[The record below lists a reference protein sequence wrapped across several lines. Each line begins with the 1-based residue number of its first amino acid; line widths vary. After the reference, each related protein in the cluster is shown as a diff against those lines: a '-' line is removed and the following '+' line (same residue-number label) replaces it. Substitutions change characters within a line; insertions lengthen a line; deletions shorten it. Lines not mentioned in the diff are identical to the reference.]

1 MSNQANVEFSNLKG
15 LCDVDR
21 YMKEFDTDLR
31 DEIQNRIKLERNM
44 TTLED
49 QVQDSV
55 HGEREENKKLK
66 KAKFTTTHAL
76 LRRPRDA
83 TTVPVSHLDPD
94 DPCVFAATGVP
105 IIHEETLSPELRG
118 SPRDSQ

>member
-1 MSNQANVEFSNLKG
+1 M
-15 LCDVDR
+15 
-21 YMKEFDTDLR
+21 
-31 DEIQNRIKLERNM
+31 ERNM

-66 KAKFTTTHAL
+66 KRKFATTYAL
-76 LRRPRDA
+76 SRERPRDA
-83 TTVPVSHLDPD
+83 TIVPVSHLDPD
-94 DPCVFAATGVP
+94 DPCVSAATGVL
-105 IIHEETLSPELRG
+105 IVHEETPSPELRG